1 MTFDESEV
9 SRTADGR
16 FAEKTGAPAEVS
28 LTTAVPLEEA
38 LAEFR
43 ATLSQVA
50 YGTNRDWVLRD
61 EVLKDRAAGRR
72 HMYDHHYA
80 TMWAGRA
87 VNILGGHDGWSEDVV
102 RQRLATVKRLQDDL
116 AEERL
121 TPNEFA
127 INQNHDWKRDEVERW
142 LQSMEHELNLA
153 VETEGR
159 SLVVNARDARQR
171 YADFEGGG
179 NLR

>member
-9 SRTADGR
+9 ARAADGK
-16 FAEKTGAPAEVS
+16 FTEKTGASPEVS
-28 LTTAVPLEEA
+28 LTAEVPLEEA
-38 LAEFR
+38 LTEFNT
-43 ATLSQVA
+43 TLSEIGFGA
-50 YGTNRDWVLRD
+50 NRDWELRD
-61 EVLKDRAAGRR
+61 EVLKNRASGQR

-121 TPNEFA
+121 TPDKHA
-127 INQNHDWKRDEVERW
+127 INQSHDWKRDKVERW
-142 LQSMEHELNLA
+142 FQSVENELNRAL
-153 VETEGR
+153 ETEGR
-159 SLVVNARDARQR
+159 SLVINARDARQR

>member
-9 SRTADGR
+9 ARAADGK
-16 FAEKTGAPAEVS
+16 FTEKTGASPEVS
-28 LTTAVPLEEA
+28 LTAEVPLEEA
-38 LAEFR
+38 LTEFR
-43 ATLSQVA
+43 ATLSQVG
-50 YGTNRDWVLRD
+50 YGANRDWALRD

-127 INQNHDWKRDEVERW
+127 INQSHDWKRDEVERW

-153 VETEGR
+153 LKTEGR